1 MKVVILAG
9 GLGTRISEETTT
21 KPKPMVE
28 IGSKPI
34 LWHIMKIYSSWG
46 YREFVVCLGYKGY
59 LIKEYFNNY
68 LLHNNDVTVDL
79 NDSKKKYHNLKSENW
94 KIHLVDTGEETN
106 TGGRIKKIFNYVKD
120 DKHFFLTYGDAVTNL
135 NIPKS
140 LNSHIKS
147 KKLATLAAVN
157 PPPRFG
163 NLILKKNNV
172 VEFSEK
178 NKQRNGL
185 INGGFFV
192 VSPKVIDFIAN
203 DNTVW
208 EQEPLEKLAKKNQ
221 LNAYIHRDFWQPMD
235 TIFEKNLLNSLW
247 NNNKAPWKIWRE

>member
-106 TGGRIKKIFNYVKD
+106 TGGRIKKKF
-120 DKHFFLTYGDAVTNL
+120 TNAPKTEVERTSANLSKL
-135 NIPKS
+135 NNLIVLKNKTS
-140 LNSHIKS
+140 IKS
-147 KKLATLAAVN
+147 
-157 PPPRFG
+157 G
-163 NLILKKNNV
+163 INN
-172 VEFSEK
+172 
-178 NKQRNGL
+178 
-185 INGGFFV
+185 FV
-192 VSPKVIDFIAN
+192 SWYIKF
-203 DNTVW
+203 
-208 EQEPLEKLAKKNQ
+208 NQ
-221 LNAYIHRDFWQPMD
+221 NI
-235 TIFEKNLLNSLW
+235 
-247 NNNKAPWKIWRE
+247 

>member
-9 GLGTRISEETTT
+9 GLGTRISEETIS

-28 IGSKPI
+28 IGSMPI
-34 LWHIMKIYSSWG
+34 LWHIMKIYSFWG
-46 YREFVVCLGYKGY
+46 YNEFIICLGYKGS
-59 LIKEYFNNY
+59 LIKEYFDNY
-68 LLHNNDVTVDL
+68 FLFNSNLTIDL
-79 NDSKKKYHNLKSENW
+79 DHERKIYHKAKKEKW
-94 KIHLVDTGEETN
+94 KIHLVDTGEETK
-106 TGGRIKKIFNYVKD
+106 TGGRIKKIFNYIKNE
-120 DKHFFLTYGDAVTNL
+120 KHFFLTYGDAVTNL
-135 NIPKS
+135 NIPKT
-140 LNSHIKS
+140 LEAHIKS
-147 KKLATLAAVN
+147 KKLATLTAVN

-172 VEFSEK
+172 VEFVEK
-178 NKQRNGL
+178 SKDKSGL

-192 VSPKVIDFIAN
+192 LCPKVVELISN

-208 EQEPLEKLAKKNQ
+208 EEEPLTNLAKKKQ

-235 TIFEKNLLNSLW
+235 TLFEKNLLNSLW